1 MALVKAR
8 TTIFSVLSTVYT
20 AVTFHEL
27 FKEAAMDANRR
38 LDFGVEWQEIFN
50 VLQGQCDV
58 VGFDDEY
65 LREKFDAI
73 DDDGS
78 GELDE
83 GEMRAL
89 FESMGRPVSKR
100 VVANIMRLSDTDG
113 NGMFFLLMS
122 FIIYYATCTLTYE
135 SITYFDLIGTI
146 DFGEFKAIFDQIA
159 CVDGELAE

>member
-50 VLQGQCDV
+50 ILEGQCDV
-58 VGFDDEY
+58 DFDDDY

-113 NGMFFLLMS
+113 NGKFFFLVS
-122 FIIYYATCTLTYE
+122 FNIYCATSL
-135 SITYFDLIGTI
+135 
-146 DFGEFKAIFDQIA
+146 
-159 CVDGELAE
+159 

>member
-1 MALVKAR
+1 
-8 TTIFSVLSTVYT
+8 
-20 AVTFHEL
+20 
-27 FKEAAMDANRR
+27 MDANRR

-50 VLQGQCDV
+50 ILQGQCDV
-58 VGFDDEY
+58 DGFDDEY
-65 LREKFDAI
+65 LRGKFDAI

-135 SITYFDLIGTI
+135 SITYFI
-146 DFGEFKAIFDQIA
+146 
-159 CVDGELAE
+159 